1 MRPTL
6 LLTAALFALSAAQAS
21 AQSNDNLIVPNQRIG
36 KVTIGMS
43 VTQLYNVMGKP
54 NTTNVSALSD
64 ESSYIFNDLRVG
76 VGNDDQLVG
85 SVVTS
90 SSKYKTAEGLGVG
103 SENLELRAKG
113 GQVCATQSGLTPGE
127 VYIAYKEILFIT
139 DTQGKVRDVRVRRTG
154 WRCN

>member
-1 MRPTL
+1 VRPIL
-6 LLTAALFALSAAQAS
+6 LIAVALLALTTAAAS
-21 AQSNDNLIVPNQRIG
+21 AQSNDNLIVPNRRIG

-43 VTQLYNVMGKP
+43 VAQLYNVMGKP
-54 NTTNVSALSD
+54 NKTDVFALQG
-64 ESSYIFNDLRVG
+64 ESFYQFNDLDVG
-76 VGNDDQLVG
+76 VANDDQLVG
-85 SVVTS
+85 SVLTS

-113 GQVCATQSGLTPGE
+113 GEVCATQSGLAPGE

-139 DTQGKVRDVRVRRTG
+139 DTQGKVRRVRVRRTG